1 MVEENINSILSQYDI
16 NVKNIKLES
25 DKVKKA
31 VWWINTTDGDKVL
44 KKHSC
49 SSQTLEFILAAVE
62 HLQRGNVNLSK
73 VIKTKDNASYI
84 KGSKGCYVLSNA
96 IIGTVPNEDKPQEL
110 KMILEA
116 LATFH
121 SASKNFVPPIGSKVR
136 VHLGF
141 QKEEFETQMLKLKS
155 FYDIEASKPK
165 HSEFGQIILDSF
177 PYFYKRMQL
186 AIDEN
191 QKSNYARWCHEAKD
205 TNCLCH
211 QDFTASNLVL
221 TSSKKVFVLDID
233 SITVDLPIRDIRKL
247 LNKIMKK
254 RGQWDLKLAAQMLQ
268 WYNAVNPLQRWQWQV
283 LKETLTFP
291 HLFVGIMSKY
301 YEQRETN
308 WPESRYIERLK
319 GMIKAE
325 KSIEPILE
333 NFESIIP
340 S

>member
-16 NVKNIKLES
+16 NIKNIKMES
-25 DKVKKA
+25 DKGKKA
-31 VWWINTTDGDKVL
+31 VWWINTTSGDKVL

-49 SSQTLEFILAAVE
+49 SAQTLEFILAAVE

-84 KGSKGCYVLSNA
+84 KGSKGCYVLSDA
-96 IIGTVPNEDKPQEL
+96 IIGNVPNEDKPQEL

-121 SASKNFVPPIGSKVR
+121 SASKNFVPPMDSKVR

-141 QKEEFETQMLKLKS
+141 QKEEFESQILKLKS
-155 FYDIEASKPK
+155 FYDIEASNPK
-165 HSEFGQIILDSF
+165 HSEFGQIILASF

-191 QKSNYARWCHEAKD
+191 QKSNYARWCVEAKD

-221 TSSKKVFVLDID
+221 TSSKKIFVLDID

-254 RGQWDLKLAAQMLQ
+254 RGQWDPKLAGQMLQ
-268 WYNAVNPLQRWQWQV
+268 WYNAVNPLERWQWQV
-283 LKETLTFP
+283 LKETLIFP

-301 YEQRETN
+301 YEQRETT
-308 WPESRYIERLK
+308 WTEARYIERLK

-325 KSIEPILE
+325 KSIDTILE